1 MKRLLLI
8 LICLISIYNLSLGQ
22 DSSNILSNIKKNLS
36 LSGYVDAYI
45 SYDNDKG
52 ESLRK
57 FSYMDAYR
65 NEFKINIA
73 QATLNYNSDIARG
86 TVTIHFG
93 DMPVINWPENE
104 RYLQEANIG
113 FSPGKNLWVDAGY
126 FITHIGAESLKP
138 IDNYFSTTSLCA
150 YYEPNYQSGIRVSYS
165 FSDKLSAQLHFVNG
179 YNVLAD
185 NNKNKS
191 FGLNLDY
198 KVTPKTEITF
208 NNLTGNEAPSS
219 SNRTQVRVYNNV
231 VLSTALSKKTDM
243 LISADYCWQSN
254 SKLSDSTKSAGM
266 FSGFVEVRYRLSKK
280 VSFAVRG
287 ETFQDKNAIFSDQ
300 FMFEDGHIEGM
311 TACGMSFDAQ
321 YSPAENSYVRLE
333 VRDLILK
340 SGYNIFNNSSKNTRT
355 EVVLSSGLEF

>member
-113 FSPGKNLWVDAGY
+113 FSPEKLMGGCRILHNAHRCG
-126 FITHIGAESLKP
+126 
-138 IDNYFSTTSLCA
+138 
-150 YYEPNYQSGIRVSYS
+150 EP
-165 FSDKLSAQLHFVNG
+165 
-179 YNVLAD
+179 
-185 NNKNKS
+185 
-191 FGLNLDY
+191 
-198 KVTPKTEITF
+198 
-208 NNLTGNEAPSS
+208 
-219 SNRTQVRVYNNV
+219 
-231 VLSTALSKKTDM
+231 
-243 LISADYCWQSN
+243 
-254 SKLSDSTKSAGM
+254 
-266 FSGFVEVRYRLSKK
+266 
-280 VSFAVRG
+280 
-287 ETFQDKNAIFSDQ
+287 
-300 FMFEDGHIEGM
+300 
-311 TACGMSFDAQ
+311 
-321 YSPAENSYVRLE
+321 
-333 VRDLILK
+333 
-340 SGYNIFNNSSKNTRT
+340 
-355 EVVLSSGLEF
+355 